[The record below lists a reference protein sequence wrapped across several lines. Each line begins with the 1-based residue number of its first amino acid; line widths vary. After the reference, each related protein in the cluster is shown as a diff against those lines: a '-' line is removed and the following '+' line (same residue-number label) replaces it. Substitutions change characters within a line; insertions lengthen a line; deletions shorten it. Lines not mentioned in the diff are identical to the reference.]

1 MLKLQGCLMLV
12 IAMGLGK
19 YKIMNNIVN
28 DCSDG
33 HHKTTVHCST
43 LLQFIKTSPNINQTD
58 FYFYSIATRFPGL
71 LMVQLYFGKHEL
83 STFNLC

>member
-1 MLKLQGCLMLV
+1 MTVVMAIIKLLCTAPL
-12 IAMGLGK
+12 
-19 YKIMNNIVN
+19 Y
-28 DCSDG
+28 
-33 HHKTTVHCST
+33 

-83 STFNLC
+83 STFNLCW